1 MARAPRVRTAPATAR
16 PKAPAA
22 PTSSRPLVRL
32 RKPLDR
38 AVRSGHPWIYRDA
51 LERHAFPAGTAV
63 RIANRDGKVIGAGL
77 VDAGPIGVRVWS
89 TADAPVDAA
98 LLEERIA
105 AAFELRARVVP
116 PETNA
121 YRLLHGEG
129 DRTPGVVCDRYDTVA
144 VIRFDADGESLAGL
158 REPLLEALSERL
170 GALGVTTLVERSGR
184 RGGGARVCWGELPPQ
199 PMVVTENGMKLAV
212 DVEHGQKTGLFLDQR
227 DARARIRSIAQGAT
241 VVNLYGYTGGFSI
254 AAALGGARH
263 VTTVDIAA
271 PALELAKKTF
281 ELNALEPGVH
291 STVASDV
298 HEWLKAQAELRMH
311 YDIVI
316 ADPPNFAPSEA
327 ARDAALASYA
337 ELHALALSVV
347 GRGGYYLAGS
357 CSSHIDAAAFIE
369 TLRAGAQRARKVVQ
383 ILDQHGAPADHP
395 RLLAFPEGEYL
406 KVVLARLW

>member
-1 MARAPRVRTAPATAR
+1 M
-16 PKAPAA
+16 
-22 PTSSRPLVRL
+22 VRL
-32 RKPLDR
+32 KKALDR

-51 LERHAFPAGTAV
+51 LERHEHAPGTPV

-89 TADAPVDAA
+89 AVDAPVDAE
-98 LLEERIA
+98 LLRERIA
-105 AAFELRARVVP
+105 AAFALRARVVP

-129 DRTPGVVCDRYDTVA
+129 DRTPGVVCDRYDHVA
-144 VIRFDADGESLAGL
+144 VLKFDADGESLAQL
-158 REPLLEALSERL
+158 REPLFEVLREQLS
-170 GALGVTTLVERSGR
+170 AIGVTTLIERGGRRSG
-184 RGGGARVCWGELPPQ
+184 GMRVCWGELPPQ

-212 DVEHGQKTGLFLDQR
+212 DVAHGQKTGLFLDQR
-227 DARARIRSIAQGAT
+227 EARARVRGMARDAT
-241 VVNLYGYTGGFSI
+241 LVNLYGYTGGFSI

-271 PALELAKKTF
+271 PALELAERTF
-281 ELNALEPGVH
+281 ELNDVDPARH
-291 STVASDV
+291 TTVASDV
-298 HEWLKAQAELRMH
+298 HEWLKARAAERARF
-311 YDIVI
+311 DIVI

-347 GRGGYYLAGS
+347 APGGYYLAGS
-357 CSSHIDAAAFIE
+357 CSSHIDAAAFLE
-369 TLRAGAQRARKVVQ
+369 TLRTGAQKSRRVLQ
-383 ILDQHGAPADHP
+383 LLDHHGAPPDHP

-406 KVVLARLW
+406 KVLLTRAWT